1 MTAMLMST
9 LTLLGLAALLI
20 LTTEA
25 GYRSYLW
32 VRRRRDMTSEEGSSF
47 VMSAALTLLAL
58 LVGFTFGMA
67 QSNFEL
73 RRDLVTHEA
82 NAISTAHLRH
92 QLLDDAQR
100 RELNGLMA
108 QYIKVRMGFSAAR
121 GDREALQAVGDQT
134 ARLQARIWEATDRA
148 LETSAGQRIS
158 VPLLTATNEMFD
170 DAERRYAAFDAKIP
184 PRILRSLLAY
194 ALGSALLV
202 GLTLAATGSR
212 HFLSTSGLF
221 VLVALAL
228 SLIIDLDNGAAGLIT
243 TSQAPMQRVAAV
255 IDAEMRAGP

>member
-1 MTAMLMST
+1 MLIST

-20 LTTEA
+20 VTTEA
-25 GYRSYLW
+25 GYRSFLW
-32 VRRRRDMTSEEGSSF
+32 VRKRRDMTSDEGSAF
-47 VMSAALTLLAL
+47 VMSSALTLLAL

-67 QSNFEL
+67 QSNYEL

-100 RELNGLMA
+100 RELNALMA
-108 QYIKVRMGFSAAR
+108 QYIKVRRGFSGAR
-121 GDREALQAVGDQT
+121 GDREAMEVVGTQT
-134 ARLQARIWEATDRA
+134 AALQTRIWEATDRA
-148 LETSAGQRIS
+148 LETPAGQRIS
-158 VPLLTATNEMFD
+158 VPMLTATNEMFD

-212 HFLSTSGLF
+212 HFMSTSGLF

-228 SLIIDLDNGAAGLIT
+228 SLIIDMDNGGAGLIT
-243 TSQAPMQRVAAV
+243 TSQAPMERVAAV
-255 IDAEMRAGP
+255 IDAEMRAVR

>member
-1 MTAMLMST
+1 MIAMLMST
-9 LTLLGLAALLI
+9 LTLVGLAALLI
-20 LTTEA
+20 VTTEV

-32 VRRRRDMTSEEGSSF
+32 VRTRRDMTSEEGSSF

-67 QSNFEL
+67 QSNYEL

-108 QYIKVRMGFSAAR
+108 EYIKVRMGFSAAR
-121 GDREALQAVGDQT
+121 GDREAMEAVGRSTQD
-134 ARLQARIWEATDRA
+134 LQGRIWTATDRA
-148 LETSAGQRIS
+148 LETPAGQKIS

-212 HFLSTSGLF
+212 HFMSTSGLF

-228 SLIIDLDNGAAGLIT
+228 SLIIDMDNGGAGLIT
-243 TSQAPMQRVAAV
+243 TSQAPMERVAAM
-255 IDAEMRAGP
+255 IDAEMRAVR